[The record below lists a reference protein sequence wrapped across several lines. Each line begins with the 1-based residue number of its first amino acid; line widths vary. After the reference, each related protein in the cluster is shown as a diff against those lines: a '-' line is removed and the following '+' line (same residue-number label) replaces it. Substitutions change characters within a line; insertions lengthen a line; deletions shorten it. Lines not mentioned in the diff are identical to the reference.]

1 MHLPVILRINKVTNQ
16 LISLC
21 LILLLMTGRYFR
33 ITDAFTDVIG
43 AAGGHR
49 GRFAPVCSFPLSG
62 VSIAQI
68 GAAAAGW
75 LSQKPAGLARTSK
88 RCAPHHYPLGGHSG
102 AVICLLCA
110 ISAKLLS
117 MLYSLIT
124 KVRNKQN
131 LGFDIR
137 KTTSISA
144 LFCHRAFCA
153 AM

>member
-62 VSIAQI
+62 VLIAQVE
-68 GAAAAGW
+68 AAAAAAAIT
-75 LSQKPAGLARTSK
+75 KPAGLARQDQQAM
-88 RCAPHHYPLGGHSG
+88 RPAPLPPGGALRG
-102 AVICLLCA
+102 CYMFIVC
-110 ISAKLLS
+110 
-117 MLYSLIT
+117 
-124 KVRNKQN
+124 N
-131 LGFDIR
+131 IR
-137 KTTSISA
+137 
-144 LFCHRAFCA
+144 
-153 AM
+153 